1 MGKSRTIS
9 RRDLF
14 KFAGLGAGVAG
25 VVALAGCNNG
35 SSDDNGG
42 ATTATSNNASSSS
55 NTSADSDF
63 VTLETVEIKPGQ
75 LLGFRERGVYNFRGI
90 PYATAE
96 RFQNPVPIDSFE
108 TGIQNALIYG
118 PVSPQ
123 DRTLSAT
130 GQVNPY
136 EFFTPSNGTA
146 DMVGNEQ
153 CQYLNVWT
161 NNLSGSKPVLV
172 FFHGGGLANGASSEL
187 STYEGQDFA
196 RTHDVVFVSVN
207 TRLNV
212 LGFLDMSA
220 YGSQFAESGIAGMK
234 DGVAALQWVQDNIA
248 AFGGDPSNVTILGQS
263 GGGEKV
269 TTLASM
275 AETEGLF
282 NKVVMMSGMYD
293 AAPQSEALA
302 NTEQLVSQ
310 LGLSRSEV
318 ASTLTTMPYEQ
329 LLQAASQIRGLVSST
344 HYGTGTYDAPFIDV
358 ATGAINEHAAKR
370 QWLIGT
376 AYSEF
381 NSNELAWFSF
391 QRQETPN
398 SHLSDVSDDDARSA
412 LQALYGNDT
421 DEFISEYQKA
431 YPNHALVESL
441 WMSQG
446 NSGISRYGLTNPDT
460 GTITL
465 LNNAGIPVFNY
476 VTAYRLPVFGGVTMA
491 HSTDIGFMFNSIDA
505 ETYLIR
511 GDEDNA
517 HKMATAASDALAAFV
532 TSGDPSTDSLS
543 WPAYESGSH
552 NTMVFDVDSEVR
564 VGHDDRLYEIMQAH
578 TPDDQQ

>member
-1 MGKSRTIS
+1 MGSIS

-14 KFAGLGAGVAG
+14 RFAGLGAGVAG
-25 VVALAGCNNG
+25 VVALAGCSNG
-35 SSDDNGG
+35 TSGSNGNAASSADGG
-42 ATTATSNNASSSS
+42 SASSGSNSSSS
-55 NTSADSDF
+55 EALS
-63 VTLETVEIKPGQ
+63 LETVTIKPGT
-75 LLGFRERGVYNFRGI
+75 LLGFRDQGVYNFRGI

-96 RFQNPVPIDSFE
+96 RFQNPVAIDAYE
-108 TGIQNALIYG
+108 PGTQNALIYG
-118 PVSPQ
+118 PVAPQ

-161 NNLSGSKPVLV
+161 NSLDGSKPVLV
-172 FFHGGGLANGASSEL
+172 FFHGGGLNNGASSEL
-187 STYEGQDFA
+187 SIYEGQDFA

-212 LGFLDMSA
+212 LGFLDLSE
-220 YGSQFAESGIAGMK
+220 YGSQYAESGIGGMK
-234 DGVAALQWVQDNIA
+234 DAVVALQWVQDNIS
-248 AFGGDPSNVTILGQS
+248 AFGGDPGNVTILGQS

-282 NKVVMMSGMYD
+282 NKVVMMSGYY
-293 AAPQSEALA
+293 ASEPQSAALDI
-302 NTEQLVSQ
+302 THQLVQ
-310 LGLSRSEV
+310 HLGLSSSQV
-318 ASTLTTMPYEQ
+318 IPTLTSMPYEQ
-329 LLQAASQIRGLVSST
+329 LLEATNEIEVGNWAT
-344 HYGTGTYDAPFIDV
+344 HYGTGTFDAPFIDPS
-358 ATGAINEHAAKR
+358 TGAVNEHAAKR
-370 QWLIGT
+370 TWMIGN

-381 NSNELAWFSF
+381 NSNQMAWFSF
-391 QRQETPN
+391 QREDVPN
-398 SHLSDVSDDDARSA
+398 CHLSEVSDDDARTA
-412 LQALYGNDT
+412 LQALYDSDT

-431 YPNHALVESL
+431 YPDHALVESL

-460 GTITL
+460 GVITV
-465 LNNAGIPVFNY
+465 LNNAGIPVYNY

-491 HSTDIGFMFNSIDA
+491 HSGDIGFLFNSIDA
-505 ETYLIR
+505 SSYLIR

-517 HKMATAASDALAAFV
+517 HKMATAASDALAAFCA
-532 TSGDPSTDSLS
+532 SGDPSTDSLA
-543 WPAYESGSH
+543 WAPYESDAH
-552 NTMVFDVDSEVR
+552 NTMVFDVNSEVR
-564 VGHDDRLYEIMQAH
+564 TAHDDRIYEIMTAH
-578 TPDDQQ
+578 TPTSE